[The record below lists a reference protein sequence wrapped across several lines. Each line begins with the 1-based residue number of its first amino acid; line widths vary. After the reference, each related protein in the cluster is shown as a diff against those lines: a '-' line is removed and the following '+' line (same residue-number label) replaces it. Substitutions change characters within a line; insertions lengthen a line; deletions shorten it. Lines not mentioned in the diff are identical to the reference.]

1 MKTFILALAVLV
13 GGTAMAQQQGPG
25 KREHKT
31 AEERASKATEKM
43 TTQLG
48 LDDSQKAKI
57 QEVNLGIAKKND
69 AIRENTSLTREQKM
83 AQVKQNHDARD
94 AQYKEI
100 LSADQYAKYQA
111 WEKEK
116 REKMEAKRTEK
127 QGQRGGKGKSANGT
141 KTKTTPST
149 DDQEDE
155 L

>member
-13 GGTAMAQQQGPG
+13 GGTAMAQQQGQG

-31 AEERASKATEKM
+31 AEERATGVTEKM

-83 AQVKQNHDARD
+83 AQMKQNHDARD
-94 AQYKEI
+94 AQYKTI
-100 LSADQYAKYQA
+100 LTTDQYAKYEA

-116 REKMEAKRTEK
+116 KEKMEAKRAERQG
-127 QGQRGGKGKSANGT
+127 QGQRGGKAASGT
-141 KTKTTPST
+141 KTKTAPST
-149 DDQEDE
+149 GEPEEE

>member
-31 AEERASKATEKM
+31 AEERASSITEKM
-43 TTQLG
+43 NSRLT
-48 LDDSQKAKI
+48 LDESQKAKI

-69 AIRENTSLTREQKM
+69 AIRQNTSLTREQKM
-83 AQVKQNHDARD
+83 AQMKENQDARN

-100 LSADQYAKYQA
+100 LSADQYAKYEA

-116 REKMEAKRTEK
+116 REKMEAKRAERQQ
-127 QGQRGGKGKSANGT
+127 QGQGQHGAKPANGT
-141 KTKTTPST
+141 KTASPKEEP
-149 DDQEDE
+149 EEE